1 MTSPRTPGEA
11 ITTAAQR
18 LAAQREATRALSQE
32 VADQRAQAAERAQS
46 EPAPEGP

>member
-32 VADQRAQAAERAQS
+32 VADQRAQANR
-46 EPAPEGP
+46 EPQATAPTEGP